1 MCAVYS
7 FYAKY
12 CDGTIVREEL
22 ESHVNSMISKIR
34 ISSKLRGFLSRIG
47 LEEEVFEAALKIAIS
62 FHDIG
67 KAFFQDNL
75 VRAKTKDCS
84 KTERMR
90 PIEYLSFLGH
100 EFLSTCMLH
109 ETLNNSTVMQVEGD
123 QWNYG
128 FEYIKGS
135 ILFSVLYHHHAL
147 AFRER
152 EFEILSEKKSASM
165 LDDGSIHYLSSMLE
179 KHLGSDISARF
190 EEALSSLDSEPVVTK
205 TCLQDVAR
213 EINPFEKQRTRYI
226 SVKSAASLNRLLLSY
241 LLVLDNLSAM
251 ESRKGRHLTPYM
263 RAIQAFNRY
272 YLE

>member
-12 CDGTIVREEL
+12 CDGTVVREEL
-22 ESHVNSMISKIR
+22 ESHVNSMISKIK
-34 ISSKLRGFLSRIG
+34 ISSKLRGFLNRMG
-47 LEEEVFEAALKIAIS
+47 LEEEVFETALKIAIS

-75 VRAKTKDCS
+75 GRAKTKDCS
-84 KTERMR
+84 KTERMK

-109 ETLNNSTVMQVEGD
+109 ETLNDSTLIQLESD

-147 AFRER
+147 AYMER
-152 EFEILSEKKSASM
+152 KSGILSKKKTGSM
-165 LDDGSIHYLSSMLE
+165 LNEGTIHYLSSMLE

-190 EEALSSLDSEPVVTK
+190 EEALSLLGSEPVVTK
-205 TCLQDVAR
+205 TCLQDVTR
-213 EINPFEKQRTRYI
+213 EINPFEKHRTEYI

>member
-190 EEALSSLDSEPVVTK
+190 EEALSSLGSEPVVTK
-205 TCLQDVAR
+205 TCLHDVTR
-213 EINPFEKQRTRYI
+213 EMNPFEKQRTRYI